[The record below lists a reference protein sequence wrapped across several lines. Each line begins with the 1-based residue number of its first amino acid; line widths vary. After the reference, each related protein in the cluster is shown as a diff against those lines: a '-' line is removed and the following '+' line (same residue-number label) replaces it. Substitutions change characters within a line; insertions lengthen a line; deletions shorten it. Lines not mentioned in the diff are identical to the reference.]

1 MTLKAWRLQT
11 SLLITDCTSPFTV
24 GIVTDANSIADT
36 TDSGT
41 AANAAPDVGR
51 RGVCLEYTQV
61 PCT

>member
-24 GIVTDANSIADT
+24 GIVTDADA
-36 TDSGT
+36 T
-41 AANAAPDVGR
+41 AAMTDATLNSAPDVGR

-61 PCT
+61 PC